1 MIKHLTP
8 PPVFVSISSLW
19 KECQIGEQHYNTSYW
34 AIQSYRK
41 ENTLILKLFLGA
53 EFYTLWLLWK
63 WGFFFALRCRVP
75 MNDWAAWPMLAKFCQ
90 HFLFSSA
97 LVRGQKL
104 GTGWHCSYSHS
115 ILSGLW
121 GSYQVWGE
129 DSCLSEFAIKNM
141 FQHFLLAF
149 DWMRHFVIFPSP
161 SGFFKSCFIFL
172 KNSKPFFNLFFS
184 ALKWA
189 LSLKLCDFGGF

>member
-1 MIKHLTP
+1 MKRMSNRRTTLQHFLLSNPILQKREYIDIEV
-8 PPVFVSISSLW
+8 VFRCW
-19 KECQIGEQHYNTSYW
+19 
-34 AIQSYRK
+34 
-41 ENTLILKLFLGA
+41 ILYFVAFVEMGI
-53 EFYTLWLLWK
+53 
-63 WGFFFALRCRVP
+63 FFFALRCRVP